1 MATRLLYLEKF
12 HFPVIQLAK
21 GAKVPPEGKAGYD
34 MAKDNPSITGNA
46 GAYAGGWKYEDGY
59 IVVVDLDYHPK
70 KSRSSGVDYW
80 REQGMP
86 TDTLTV
92 ETPNDGFH
100 LYFLATDEQLRRIK
114 ENCSHNFDNYAIDLF
129 YDNSHYVCAPES
141 VVDGKEY
148 TISNWVEPA
157 PFPDRVIDLY
167 LLERER
173 KRGKN
178 LELAKE
184 SSDKQRRE
192 VSLNKYERELVMRA
206 LEDEPGLIENYDDWL
221 SMMAAFK
228 NSGFDV
234 EDFKRV
240 SWQDEKTQRGIEY
253 KWKTLTERPN
263 EATFGSIVYRVV
275 PQWND
280 LEWRFNKVEDIAI
293 EYAVSMYPQ
302 LHKVLI
308 GKDVCIIDESVRDK
322 GTVRDYKNAYACY
335 QDKGHRIDFP
345 VLNRKE
351 KKITLQTVDSF
362 PVWFKNAPLLEGR
375 VCEPDYPFGEIEQN
389 GKRFFNDWEEP
400 TVRDG
405 EGTTD
410 LFWQHIKENIC
421 DGSEECFDYFRNWI
435 YDLIANP
442 LHRNG
447 VAVALSGNQ
456 GCGKSIVGNILS
468 RCFHPK
474 YCATINNS
482 GALMDKFDAGWKN
495 AILVNLE
502 ESTFAG
508 DRKNGVWS
516 KMKDLITSES
526 TTVER
531 KGVDV
536 ERIRNKL
543 HFLIT
548 SNESYVVPKQQGDR
562 RYLVLHCNDNRR
574 CDSAFFGEMVR
585 QMENGGIKKL
595 IGEARSHREE
605 VLSFNYL
612 AIPET
617 EIGAENALETA
628 PMALRV
634 LVSKIEDYNP
644 ENGDVDMPFFDVGGE
659 ILVSASKLIDCL
671 PRKDDFITTRRV
683 GRQLREWLGRESED
697 RRVSYPIETKVMK
710 VFPFCSIDELKRN
723 ITLHGFHGLNIFK

>member
-1 MATRLLYLEKF
+1 MNRLLYLNKF

-21 GAKVPPEGKAGYD
+21 GAKVPPEGEEAGFEN
-34 MAKDNPSITGNA
+34 AKDNPDIRGNA
-46 GAYAGGWKYEDGY
+46 GAYAGGWKYGDGY
-59 IVVVDLDYHPK
+59 IVVVDLDNHPETTNK
-70 KSRSSGVDYW
+70 VSGVEYW
-80 REQGMP
+80 KEKGLP

-92 ETPNDGFH
+92 KTPRNGFH
-100 LYFLATDEQLRRIK
+100 LYFLASEKQIK
-114 ENCSHNFDNYAIDLF
+114 ELVEKCSHSFDNVAIDLF
-129 YDNSHYVCAPES
+129 YNNRNYVCAPDS
-141 VVDGKEY
+141 VFAGKSYSITE
-148 TISNWVEPA
+148 WDEPA

-167 LLERER
+167 LLEREK
-173 KRGKN
+173 KRGKT
-178 LELAKE
+178 LAE
-184 SSDKQRRE
+184 TREQSDKKHRE
-192 VSLNKYERELVMRA
+192 VSLNPYEKEVILRA
-206 LEDEPGLIENYDDWL
+206 LEEDPGLIENYEDWL

-234 EDFKRV
+234 DDFKRV
-240 SWQDEKTQRGIEY
+240 SWQNEKTQRDIEK
-253 KWKTLTERPN
+253 KWETLTHRPN
-263 EATFGSIVYRVV
+263 EATFGSIIYRVV

-280 LEWRFNKVEDIAI
+280 LEWRINAVEDIAI
-293 EYAVSMYPQ
+293 EGAVDSFTH

-308 GKDVCIIDESVRDK
+308 GKDACVLDETHR
-322 GTVRDYKNAYACY
+322 GTVFDYKGAYACY
-335 QDKGHRIDFP
+335 QDKTHRMLYP

-351 KKITLQTVDSF
+351 KKIILQTVDSF

-375 VCEPDYPFGEIEQN
+375 VCEPDYPFGEIERN
-389 GKRFFNDWEEP
+389 GKWFFNDWEEP
-400 TVRDG
+400 TLKDG

-410 LFWQHIKENIC
+410 LFWQHIRENVC
-421 DGSEECFDYFRNWI
+421 DGSEECFNFFKHWI

-574 CDSAFFGEMVR
+574 CDAAFFGEMVR

-634 LVSKIEDYNP
+634 LVSKIEEYNP

-710 VFPFCSIDELKRN
+710 VFPFCSVDELKRN